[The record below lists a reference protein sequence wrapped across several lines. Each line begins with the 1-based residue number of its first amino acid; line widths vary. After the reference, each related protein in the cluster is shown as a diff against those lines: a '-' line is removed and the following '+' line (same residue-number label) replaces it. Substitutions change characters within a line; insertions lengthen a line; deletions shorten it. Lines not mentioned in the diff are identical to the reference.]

1 MTRTARRQ
9 RAHALK
15 GGMIFKSPYGS
26 AIALSALALALSA
39 CGGGEA
45 EAEAVETTV
54 QEAAEEVTPAAEA
67 SPTTPAETTDE
78 AETAE
83 PETSPV
89 PEGSLAGSEMAL
101 GSPDAPLTITEFA
114 SVTCPGCAGFH
125 ATHFPAIKEQLV
137 DTGQVRFV
145 YKEFP
150 TPPVRLSQA
159 GFILARCSATE
170 AGSEAYFAMID
181 ALYKTQ
187 RSWITSDNPGESL
200 RNIAAQAGI
209 GEDEFESCFERQ
221 DIRDAIVSSIEEGRD
236 LGLTG
241 TPSFVVEGQ
250 TLRLSGTTEEVI
262 DQIKAEIAKRQ

>member
-1 MTRTARRQ
+1 ADAAAPEEATTAD
-9 RAHALK
+9 AGAD
-15 GGMIFKSPYGS
+15 
-26 AIALSALALALSA
+26 
-39 CGGGEA
+39 
-45 EAEAVETTV
+45 
-54 QEAAEEVTPAAEA
+54 EAAA
-67 SPTTPAETTDE
+67 
-78 AETAE
+78 AE
-83 PETSPV
+83 PEGAPI
-89 PEGSLAGSEMAL
+89 PEGSLAGGEMSL

-125 ATHFPAIKEQLV
+125 ATHFPDIKEQLI
-137 DTGQVRFV
+137 DTGQVRFI

-170 AGSEAYFAMID
+170 TGSEAYFAMVD

-187 RSWITSDNPGESL
+187 RSWIASDNPGESL

-221 DIRDAIVSSIEEGRD
+221 DIRDAIVASIEEGRD

-241 TPSFVVEGQ
+241 TPSFVVDGEK
-250 TLRLSGTTEEVI
+250 LPLSGTTEEVI